1 MIAVKGRL
9 DSSSRLY
16 DGSIWKQPKEEGIL
30 RIVVCVIPP
39 RVNDVL
45 YRAGILEISPQGVG
59 MLVLAYSTSTVFHV
73 SK

>member
-1 MIAVKGRL
+1 MIV
-9 DSSSRLY
+9 
-16 DGSIWKQPKEEGIL
+16 I
-30 RIVVCVIPP
+30 CVIPP